1 MLVAQIIAAKNEI
14 SLQTAVAQNRTALNQ
29 LAEKSKGFIW
39 HHKFDSGNI
48 PEILMVK
55 GDEYL
60 PVNLSV
66 WQSIDDLYE
75 YVYKTTHGE
84 ILHRKADWLKRIQQM
99 QSAIW
104 YVSAGHIPSI
114 EEANE
119 RFLLLQSNGAT
130 SKAFTFKKRFL
141 ESEIEHELPHTL

>member
-1 MLVAQIIAAKNEI
+1 MPVAQILAAKNEI
-14 SLQTAVAQNRTALNQ
+14 SLQNAVTQNRTALNE

-39 HHKFDSGNI
+39 QHKFDSSI
-48 PEILMVK
+48 VPETLMVK

-84 ILHRKADWLKRIQQM
+84 ILHRKADWLKKIQQM
-99 QSAIW
+99 HTAIW
-104 YVSAGHIPSI
+104 HVPSGHIPSV

-119 RFLLLQSNGAT
+119 RFLLLQSKGETPN
-130 SKAFTFKKRFL
+130 SFTFKKRFL
-141 ESEIEHELPHTL
+141 ESEIERELPQTL

>member
-1 MLVAQIIAAKNEI
+1 MPVAQILAAKNET
-14 SLQTAVAQNRTALNQ
+14 SLKIAVAQNRAALNE

-39 HHKFDSGNI
+39 QQKFNTGKI

-84 ILHRKADWLKRIQQM
+84 MLHRKADWLTKIQQM
-99 QSAIW
+99 QTAIW
-104 YVSAGHIPSI
+104 HVAPGHIPSI
-114 EEANE
+114 EEANK
-119 RFLLLQSNGAT
+119 RFLLLQSKGETPN
-130 SKAFTFKKRFL
+130 AFTFKKRFL
-141 ESEIEHELPHTL
+141 ESEVESALPQTL